1 MKIKKFL
8 RTFILIVILAALGLF
23 VEIDYY
29 VIRPSRA
36 VDLKELI
43 TVEELENGVQD
54 IRGTFSLVT
63 VTQQRAT
70 PFSALYGYIHPHM
83 ELRPKSV
90 VLPGD
95 MDREEYRELLREYM
109 VESRHIAQVVA
120 LRRVGYEVE
129 IASEG
134 VEVVSFLEEAPAETY
149 LEIGDKITSVDGRE
163 VFLATEVPL
172 LVQDR
177 AVGEGVRLNI
187 TRSEQNL
194 EIEVPTGPHF
204 EDEDTP
210 FLGIYIKTLPWEPAL
225 PVDIVMDTGQ
235 ISGPSAGLMFVLEI
249 KNRFTPEDLSAGKT
263 IAGTGTIDLDE
274 KVGRVGG
281 IPQKVIASEKAGAEY
296 FLVPEGN
303 YEGAVAAAG
312 EIEVIPV
319 ADLDNALEFLSTL
332 IGR

>member
-8 RTFILIVILAALGLF
+8 RTFILVVILAALGLY

-29 VIRPSRA
+29 VVRPSRA

-43 TVEELENGVQD
+43 TIEELESEIQS
-54 IRGTFSLVT
+54 ILGTFNLVT
-63 VTQQRAT
+63 VSQQRAS
-70 PFSALYGYIHPHM
+70 PFSAVYCYIHPHM

-90 VLPGD
+90 VLPRD
-95 MDREEYRELLREYM
+95 MDEEEYRGLLREYM

-120 LRRVGYEVE
+120 LRRVGYEVD
-129 IASEG
+129 INSEG
-134 VEVVSFLEEAPAETY
+134 VEVVGFLEGAPAEAY
-149 LEIGDKITSVDGRE
+149 LKEGDKITSIDGRE

-177 AVGEGVRLNI
+177 AVGEGVYLNV
-187 TRSEQNL
+187 RRGEQDL
-194 EIEVPTGPHF
+194 ETEVPTGPHPD
-204 EDEDTP
+204 DEEAP
-210 FLGIYIKTLPWEPAL
+210 FLGIYIKTLPWEPVL
-225 PVDIVMDTGQ
+225 PVNIVMDTGN

-249 KNRFTPEDLSAGKT
+249 INRFTPEDLSAGKN

-281 IPQKVIASEKAGAEY
+281 IPQKVIAAERAGAEY

-303 YEGAVAAAG
+303 YEEAVAAAG
-312 EIEVIPV
+312 GIEVIPV
-319 ADLDNALEFLSTL
+319 ADLDDALEFLSTL
-332 IGR
+332 KGR